1 MSLLTLPTATVD
13 ALEKAHGWTIV
24 SVAGASLTMTYKR
37 TLQLFFTPASFMP
50 TTGPSS
56 QPDRLENSS
65 ISLTYIADAH
75 EYHPQALTT
84 EKRFFLQI
92 MRAQLQCLRQCQT
105 KIKDLLGLVSGNW
118 EKACAIAEKA
128 RILNMS
134 YITEPTI
141 QSDDVMTVRSVLLLR
156 DMRSK
161 LDIGFGVTVQ
171 NHESTV
177 ELDIVVR
184 PSAKMVY
191 GESRK
196 EKKIVEFLE
205 QRIRGTSDAGAWAMA
220 VEELEKKLI
229 AQGRK

>member
-1 MSLLTLPTATVD
+1 
-13 ALEKAHGWTIV
+13 
-24 SVAGASLTMTYKR
+24 
-37 TLQLFFTPASFMP
+37 MP
-50 TTGPSS
+50 TTVSASRPNK
-56 QPDRLENSS
+56 PENSS

-92 MRAQLQCLRQCQT
+92 MRAQLQCLLQCQT

-118 EKACAIAEKA
+118 EKACAIFEEA

-156 DMRSK
+156 DMKTK
-161 LDIGFGVTVQ
+161 LDIGFEVTVQ
-171 NHESTV
+171 SQESTV
-177 ELDIVVR
+177 ELDVAVR
-184 PSAKMVY
+184 PSAKVVY

-196 EKKIVEFLE
+196 EKKMVEFLE
-205 QRIRGTSDAGAWAMA
+205 QRISGKSGTGAWAMA

>member
-1 MSLLTLPTATVD
+1 
-13 ALEKAHGWTIV
+13 
-24 SVAGASLTMTYKR
+24 
-37 TLQLFFTPASFMP
+37 
-50 TTGPSS
+50 
-56 QPDRLENSS
+56 
-65 ISLTYIADAH
+65 
-75 EYHPQALTT
+75 
-84 EKRFFLQI
+84 
-92 MRAQLQCLRQCQT
+92 
-105 KIKDLLGLVSGNW
+105 
-118 EKACAIAEKA
+118 
-128 RILNMS
+128 MS